1 MFFCTI
7 CTTRIY
13 YYVIDDFNLFRCE
26 SLIYGI
32 CNSKVVSFNIIT
44 TKNII
49 FLEKH
54 LHKIVPCIKVLT
66 CYDFEVILKVCA
78 YIIQVIWHI
87 TKYTAPPMRKYLKVE
102 KSHFHIIA
110 SLKRF
115 VVRVKFPSLV
125 EYYNRCRSIVY
136 CLELCFYIV

>member
-7 CTTRIY
+7 CTTRIDY
-13 YYVIDDFNLFRCE
+13 YIIDDFNLFRCE
-26 SLIYGI
+26 SLIYSI
-32 CNSKVVSFNIIT
+32 CDCKVVSFNIIT

-54 LHKIVPCIKVLT
+54 IHKVISCIKIVT
-66 CYDFEVILKVCA
+66 CYYFEVIFKVYA

-115 VVRVKFPSLV
+115 VVGVKFPSFV
-125 EYYNRCRSIVY
+125 EYYDRCRSIIY
-136 CLELCFYIV
+136 GLELCFYIV